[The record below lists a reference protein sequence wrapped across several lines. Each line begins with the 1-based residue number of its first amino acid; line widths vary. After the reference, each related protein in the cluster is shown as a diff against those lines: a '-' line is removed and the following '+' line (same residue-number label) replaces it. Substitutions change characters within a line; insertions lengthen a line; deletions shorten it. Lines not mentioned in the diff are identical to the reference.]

1 MKKAIATICCCFLS
15 SVCAFAQD
23 TGPTKVSDQAFV
35 TFAAQNDMNEAHL
48 GELAADRASSQAIKD
63 YAQMLVTDH
72 TKDYQQLSALAR
84 KAGLDVPTALDAAH
98 LKLIAPLEKLKGPAF
113 DRRLVREIVAGHET
127 ATAAYDKESRDGQS
141 PELKAYAK
149 ETIAVLE
156 KHKDEAK
163 QLLKPGK

>member
-1 MKKAIATICCCFLS
+1 MKKAFATICCCFVS
-15 SVCAFAQD
+15 TVCAFAQD
-23 TGPTKVSDQAFV
+23 KGSTKVSDQAFV

-48 GELAADRASSQAIKD
+48 GELAAEHASSPAIKE

-72 TKDYQQLSALAR
+72 TKDYKQISALGR

-113 DRRLVREIVAGHET
+113 DRRFVREIITGHET
-127 ATAAYDKESRDGQS
+127 ATAAYDQESREGQN

-149 ETIAVLE
+149 DTVLVLE
-156 KHKDEAK
+156 KHKDQAK
-163 QLLKPGK
+163 LLLKSGK